1 MNEMYL
7 IIINIH
13 GNKYYLGKG
22 IWQGLRDNAEKFS
35 EFQARQIVH
44 RLKKQN
50 PSYNYTT
57 HPTLKSYTIN

>member
-1 MNEMYL
+1 MKLYL
-7 IIINIH
+7 IILNIQ

-22 IWQGLRDNAEKFS
+22 IWHGLRDNADRFPEL
-35 EFQARQIVH
+35 EARTLIN

-50 PSYNYTT
+50 PSYDYTT